1 MRSLEGCEAKMS
13 CKTLTLE
20 VIMDIESFEFGS
32 IVLIIIVGLSIFLWG
47 ALRHENHTIE
57 QAENLSVLCAKA
69 YKSELKNDQKVQEIC
84 RDVQIKLFDEE
95 DKL

>member
-1 MRSLEGCEAKMS
+1 MDKIDTIGFGIIGLIAIIGLLTIS
-13 CKTLTLE
+13 CVAIK
-20 VIMDIESFEFGS
+20 
-32 IVLIIIVGLSIFLWG
+32 
-47 ALRHENHTIE
+47 HENHTIE